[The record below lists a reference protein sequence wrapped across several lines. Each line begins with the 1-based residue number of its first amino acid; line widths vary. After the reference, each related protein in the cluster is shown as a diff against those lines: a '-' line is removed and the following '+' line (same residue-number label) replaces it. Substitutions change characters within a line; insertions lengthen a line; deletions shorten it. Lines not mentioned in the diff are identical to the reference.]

1 MKVSLNT
8 MPAYPQTRVVDFPEL
23 NGGLNLR
30 DLSYRLE
37 PNQSPD
43 MKNLWWQNG
52 ILQSRD
58 GQYYISDG
66 QDRGVGYACDSTLF
80 WGNAFFHIGDK
91 LFRADMTV
99 FEDPTD
105 LNAEMTLVEL
115 ISGVPEN
122 RGTFFRYGDSL
133 YYKNKGGY
141 FRIDYHAASSAPE
154 DETSETETPGE
165 TEVPSEEDPDE
176 PDTPPEEIPGS
187 AERFSVVD
195 MTTGE
200 NAYTPVI
207 VINADPLN
215 GSGTLYQPE
224 NRLSPQKEIHYNA
237 QSGVTEYHLPV
248 KNIDSVVKV
257 TVDGTVLEETTD
269 PEDPKDYTVDKENG
283 VITFTTAPA
292 VTTPPTNNTVE
303 IIYSKVNADA
313 YNSIMD
319 CIYTTTAGSGSNLCV
334 LMAGCDA
341 QPNVVFWNSNDN
353 LAMNPGYFPVSYY
366 NLCGDT
372 EDRVTGFGKQYNDL
386 ILFKQHSIGKLEFGI
401 EQVDG
406 RDMISFTYKN
416 VNAKIGCDLPWTIQ
430 LVQNNLIFCNTHQG
444 VHIVWSSSAAYEN
457 NILCISDNVN
467 GSSKQG
473 LLHEVRTST
482 VPVVSVDDNDRYWLC
497 AGGKVYAWD
506 YSISSYQKPSWFYFA
521 NIHGVAYLLDD
532 ANNLY
537 HLNAAGNV
545 TRFAR
550 TFHDYGEAI
559 DKIYAFPTQFFGS
572 YDRLKDVLY
581 VLITVRGDTDSEA
594 QLRYDTDYESRL
606 DNTNLLSKSWRL
618 VPRDLS
624 YRYLG
629 VTRFGHV
636 HKRRPGCW
644 HVRHFAMALGNNV
657 RDQDLAIVSAQIY
670 YRFSG
675 KER

>member
-141 FRIDYHAASSAPE
+141 FRIDYKNQVEEGEDHFHAVSM
-154 DETSETETPGE
+154 TEH
-165 TEVPSEEDPDE
+165 
-176 PDTPPEEIPGS
+176 
-187 AERFSVVD
+187 
-195 MTTGE
+195 
-200 NAYTPVI
+200 AYTPVI

-215 GSGTLYQPE
+215 GSGTMYQPE
-224 NRLSPQKEIHYNA
+224 NRLSPRKEIHYNA
-237 QSGVTEYHLPV
+237 QSGVTAYHLPV
-248 KNIDSVVKV
+248 KGIDSVVKI

-269 PEDPKDYTVDKENG
+269 PEDPKDYTVDEENG

-292 VTTPPTNNTVE
+292 VTNPPTNNTVE

-319 CIYTTTAGSGSNLCV
+319 CIYTTTAGSGANLCI
-334 LMAGCDA
+334 LMAGCDV

-353 LAMNPGYFPVSYY
+353 LSMNPGYFPVSYY

-457 NILCISDNVN
+457 NVLCISDNVN

-473 LLHEVRTST
+473 LLHEVRTSAT
-482 VPVVSVDDNDRYWLC
+482 PVVSVDDNDRYWLC

-506 YSISSYQKPSWFYFA
+506 YSISSYQRPSWFYFSD
-521 NIHGVAYLLDD
+521 IHGVAYLLDD

-550 TFHDYGEAI
+550 TFRDYGDAI
-559 DKIYAFPTQFFGS
+559 DKVYAFPTQFFGS

-581 VLITVRGDTDSEA
+581 VLITVRGDTDSET

-606 DNTNLLSKSWRL
+606 DKTNLHSMSWRL

-636 HKRRPGCW
+636 HKRKPGCW
-644 HVRHFAMALGNNV
+644 HVRHFAMTVGNNV
-657 RDQDLAIVSAQIY
+657 SGQDLAIVSAQIY

>member
-58 GQYYISDG
+58 GQVFVSDD
-66 QDRGVGYACDSTLF
+66 QDRGVGYACDGTLF
-80 WGNAFFHIGDK
+80 WGNAFFHIGGK
-91 LFRADMTV
+91 LYRADMSV
-99 FEDPTD
+99 FEGTD
-105 LNAEMTLVEL
+105 DLSIQLTLVEL

-133 YYKNKGGY
+133 YYKNRGGY
-141 FRIDYHAASSAPE
+141 FRIDYKSQVEEGQDHFSAVSMLEHAY
-154 DETSETETPGE
+154 
-165 TEVPSEEDPDE
+165 VP
-176 PDTPPEEIPGS
+176 T
-187 AERFSVVD
+187 
-195 MTTGE
+195 
-200 NAYTPVI
+200 I
-207 VINADPLN
+207 VINASPAN
-215 GSGTLYQPE
+215 GSGTMYQPE

-257 TVDGTVLEETTD
+257 TVDGAVLEETTD
-269 PEDPKDYTVDKENG
+269 PDDPKDYTVDKENG
-283 VITFTTAPA
+283 VITFITAPA
-292 VTTPPTNNTVE
+292 VSNPPTNNTVE
-303 IIYSKVNADA
+303 IIYSKANTDA

-319 CIYTTTAGSGSNLCV
+319 CVYTTTAGSGTNLCI
-334 LMAGCDA
+334 LMAGCDV

-353 LAMNPGYFPVSYY
+353 LSMNPGYFPVSYY

-386 ILFKQHSIGKLEFGI
+386 ILFKQHSIGKLEFGV

-473 LLHEVRTST
+473 LLHDVRTSV
-482 VPVVSVDDNDRYWLC
+482 VPVVSTDDNDRYWLC
-497 AGGKVYAWD
+497 ANGKVYAWD
-506 YSISSYQKPSWFYFA
+506 YSISSYQRPSWFYFA

-537 HLNAAGNV
+537 HLNAAGKV

-550 TFHDYGEAI
+550 SFRDYGGAI
-559 DKIYAFPTQFFGS
+559 DKIYSFPTQFFGR

-581 VLITVRGDTDSEA
+581 VLITVRGDTDSHA

-606 DNTNLLSKSWRL
+606 DKTDLLSMSWRL

-629 VTRFGHV
+629 TTRFGHV
-636 HKRRPGCW
+636 HKRKPGCF
-644 HVRHFAMALGNNV
+644 HVRHFAMTLGNN
-657 RDQDLAIVSAQIY
+657 RPGEDLAIVSAQIY